1 MLETITM
8 IETPTCF
15 VCGYRGRLEVLSS
28 GVRARRDGALIQ
40 EAFPDLD
47 KTLREQIISGTH
59 PECWTEVFGGVAGH

>member
-1 MLETITM
+1 M

-15 VCGYRGRLEVLSS
+15 VCGYGGRLEVLSS
-28 GVRARRDGALIQ
+28 GVRARREGALIQ

-59 PECWTEVFGGVAGH
+59 PECWTGLFGEGASH